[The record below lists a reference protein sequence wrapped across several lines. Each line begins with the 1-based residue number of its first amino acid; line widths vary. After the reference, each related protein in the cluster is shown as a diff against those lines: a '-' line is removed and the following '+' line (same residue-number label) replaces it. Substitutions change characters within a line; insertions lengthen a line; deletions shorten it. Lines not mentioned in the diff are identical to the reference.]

1 MEARKEMESE
11 AANVIGKIDPYR
23 EIEIL
28 PPGMVNGN
36 TLRRTRGERSDE
48 DCIDE
53 ICELVARDLTLKMAL
68 TWVGVPELG
77 WYIWNCND
85 VHGIKAKY
93 AVAQQCNLDNMA
105 DATIDA
111 FEELK
116 AKFEAAQEAHIQEIV
131 EWEKWS
137 PPADNPDMRRPP
149 PPVYKGPTEMNL
161 KIAEAR
167 DSRRASGCWRI
178 AALPAKSVAV
188 HHSRRQ
194 YFDLAVRVDLGHH
207 VACAILYLAAS
218 PRAARRP

>member
-1 MEARKEMESE
+1 M
-11 AANVIGKIDPYR
+11 
-23 EIEIL
+23 
-28 PPGMVNGN
+28 
-36 TLRRTRGERSDE
+36 
-48 DCIDE
+48 
-53 ICELVARDLTLKMAL
+53 ARDLTLKMAL

-77 WYIWNCND
+77 WYIWNRND

-149 PPVYKGPTEMNL
+149 PPVYKGPTEMNF

-167 DSRRASGCWRI
+167 VQDA
-178 AALPAKSVAV
+178 P
-188 HHSRRQ
+188 
-194 YFDLAVRVDLGHH
+194 VDVGE
-207 VACAILYLAAS
+207 S
-218 PRAARRP
+218 PRFLRRVLPFTIPGGSISISR

>member
-1 MEARKEMESE
+1 M
-11 AANVIGKIDPYR
+11 
-23 EIEIL
+23 
-28 PPGMVNGN
+28 
-36 TLRRTRGERSDE
+36 
-48 DCIDE
+48 
-53 ICELVARDLTLKMAL
+53 ARDLTLKMAL

-77 WYIWNCND
+77 WYIWNRND

-105 DATIDA
+105 DARIDA

-167 DSRRASGCWRI
+167 VKTRQWMLENRRASCEECCRSPFP
-178 AALPAKSVAV
+178 AAVFRSRGKGRSWP
-188 HHSRRQ
+188 SRR
-194 YFDLAVRVDLGHH
+194 VRYPL
-207 VACAILYLAAS
+207 S
-218 PRAARRP
+218 RREPRAARRQQLVVLAARHSASGREGTATALVATAKAPAPCVSVTWSTPGR